1 MSYCSSQFG
10 LNRHYRSSGSC
21 TPQKTVRRQPS
32 SRGFTLI
39 ELLVT
44 LAVAAIL
51 LSVAAPS
58 FRTFIQNA
66 KLNSAADSFL
76 AAIQQGR
83 SEAITRGDPVL
94 LCRTGDASSLTCR
107 ANEPDGSA
115 NQTNDWS
122 PGWIMYVKE
131 GYTGSGGTSGD
142 YSNTDDGPPLKLG
155 QPVPDGITITSESD
169 GNQWLAFFADGTL
182 NESGTVQYAVC
193 DDRGAQEDISKMIVI
208 QSIGRPYLR
217 NFDATDT
224 CSP

>member
-1 MSYCSSQFG
+1 MP
-10 LNRHYRSSGSC
+10 HYRSSGSNA
-21 TPQKTVRRQPS
+21 TPATAGWQPS
-32 SRGFTLI
+32 TRGFTLI

-51 LSVAAPS
+51 LSVAVPS

-66 KLNSAADSFL
+66 KINNAADGFL
-76 AAIQQGR
+76 AAIQQAR

-94 LCRTGDASSLTCR
+94 LCRTGDASSDASSLSCG
-107 ANEPDGSA
+107 ANEPDGSS
-115 NQTNDWS
+115 NQTNDWT

-131 GYTGSGGTSGD
+131 GYTGSGGTGGN
-142 YSNTDDGPPLKLG
+142 YSSSTDGEPLKRG
-155 QPVPDGITITSESD
+155 QPAPDGVTITSESD

-182 NESGTVQYAVC
+182 NESGTVEYAVC
-193 DDRGAQEDISKMIVI
+193 DGRGAQEDTSKMIVI

-217 NFDATDT
+217 DFDSTDS